1 MSWLSTQ
8 NFSPSTSPLVETLV
22 FSKLLANLQVWWR
35 EQVAATNRGRLMAI
49 PREKKKKRT
58 WGKKIGFTA
67 RSVSVE
73 LTYARPEISR
83 SSGWSTTR
91 RRERRRLGA
100 LWFSARPQVRK
111 IPAREKQRE
120 GIWAGRATRAW
131 PIKTSRHG
139 RALAAP
145 KGH

>member
-1 MSWLSTQ
+1 LSFQMSWLSTQ

-35 EQVAATNRGRLMAI
+35 EQVAVTNRGRLTWRYHAK
-49 PREKKKKRT
+49 KKKKRT
-58 WGKKIGFTA
+58 WGKKRGFTA

-73 LTYARPEISR
+73 LTYARPGISR

-100 LWFSARPQVRK
+100 LWFSATLR
-111 IPAREKQRE
+111 RERSKER
-120 GIWAGRATRAW
+120 GFVTGRAG
-131 PIKTSRHG
+131 PEC
-139 RALAAP
+139 
-145 KGH
+145 